1 MVRKFILLGMCCLFL
16 SACGTSHTPLDTYRN
31 SSTMT
36 KGAVLGGIA
45 GGAVGG
51 VAMGGPTGVV
61 VGGAIGAAAGSMIGA
76 YVDSNHTEVEKLKI
90 RNVQVVR
97 IGDYVKL
104 IIPTSQL
111 FYNHTDTLA
120 ANSDSTLDAVIDF
133 IEPMPKISIAV
144 SAYTAGELGAEE
156 EAKISAAQA
165 QAVADYLWSN
175 GADTRLITAQGY
187 GIQKPVSFGADASV
201 QENSRVEIMLRD
213 LSSS

>member
-1 MVRKFILLGMCCLFL
+1 VKKFIVFGVCCLFL
-16 SACGTSHTPLDTYRN
+16 SACGSSHTPLDTYRN
-31 SSTMT
+31 SSTTT

-61 VGGAIGAAAGSMIGA
+61 VGGAIGAAAGGLIGA
-76 YVDSNHTEVEKLKI
+76 YVDKHHTEVEKLKM

-97 IGDYVKL
+97 VGDYVRL

-111 FYNHTDTLA
+111 FYNHTDSLA
-120 ANSDSTLDAVIDF
+120 ANADSTLDAVIDF
-133 IEPMPKISIAV
+133 IEPMPKIAIAV

-156 EAKISAAQA
+156 EAEISGGQA

-187 GIQKPVSFGADASV
+187 GNQKPVSFGSNASV
-201 QENSRVEIMLRD
+201 QENSRVEITLRD
-213 LSSS
+213 LGNS